1 MQTRTRL
8 TTPPGQEPALAS
20 GSRSD
25 VETYVP
31 GLALPSEPHVPGRR
45 RRLWVL
51 LGAVVLIA
59 AGAWIAFRVATAGQT
74 FDPALDTNFE
84 PPGTST
90 EDGLP
95 GDG

>member
-1 MQTRTRL
+1 VQTRTRL

-20 GSRSD
+20 GARSD
-25 VETYVP
+25 VETYVG
-31 GLALPSEPHVPGRR
+31 GLALPSEPRVPGRR
-45 RRLWVL
+45 RRLWVV
-51 LGAVVLIA
+51 LGALALVAV
-59 AGAWIAFRVATAGQT
+59 GAWLAFRVATAGQT

-84 PPGTST
+84 PSGTST